1 MSLGS
6 VDEGHAARN
15 FPDRRRPVIGSERPP
30 FLLYVHGSP
39 NHIMT
44 EDAAARFDCRRA
56 SSALPRRLDQS
67 GHDAGARERALW
79 PALKTNRFPVT
90 SDDAGLQIEGRGI
103 RPRPSAILGPESR
116 STP

>member
-30 FLLYVHGSP
+30 FLLHVHGSP

-44 EDAAARFDCRRA
+44 EDAAARFDCRQA
-56 SSALPRRLDQS
+56 LSTLPRRLGQS
-67 GHDAGARERALW
+67 GHD
-79 PALKTNRFPVT
+79 V
-90 SDDAGLQIEGRGI
+90 DAGEVL
-103 RPRPSAILGPESR
+103 
-116 STP
+116 